1 MRGLPRQPLA
11 RLWSSSARDNTVNQV
26 ARPPAPLQVLVQVQV
41 LAQTQAQVQVQVRA
55 VVEVWEEA
63 VDVVAAVVVEASVVA
78 VARARAGGIDS
89 EC

>member
-1 MRGLPRQPLA
+1 MRDLPRQPLA

-26 ARPPAPLQVLVQVQV
+26 AKPPAPLQVLLQ
-41 LAQTQAQVQVQVRA
+41 AQAQVLVQV

-63 VDVVAAVVVEASVVA
+63 ADVVVAVAGASVVA
-78 VARARAGGIDS
+78 GARARAGGIDS

>member
-1 MRGLPRQPLA
+1 MRGLPGQQLA

-26 ARPPAPLQVLVQVQV
+26 ARPPPVPLQVPVPVQVQV
-41 LAQTQAQVQVQVRA
+41 LVQALVRVLV

-63 VDVVAAVVVEASVVA
+63 ADVAVAVAGGSVVVG
-78 VARARAGGIDS
+78 ARARAGGIDS